1 MTIFTALLGMGLG
14 LAMASMTALMY
25 PRLPISRRASGGA
38 RGLWQ
43 GLWFGRRRRRR
54 TSRMARQMEDN
65 LSMLARRA
73 RSGRTPL
80 DLIRLAADGG
90 QGTVFREEFARVLGD
105 YSVGVPLGAA
115 LRESYRRVPDP
126 IYGRFIT
133 AMSLARETGGDLAH
147 GLSALESIVRE
158 RRELRSRVR
167 EETAEARYSAIIVA
181 AIPLGAAIYGVWGRA
196 EMMGPLL
203 LEPVGRAALF
213 FAVASWFCGLFAIKA
228 ILARAEGLCR

>member
-1 MTIFTALLGMGLG
+1 
-14 LAMASMTALMY
+14 
-25 PRLPISRRASGGA
+25 
-38 RGLWQ
+38 
-43 GLWFGRRRRRR
+43 
-54 TSRMARQMEDN
+54 
-65 LSMLARRA
+65 
-73 RSGRTPL
+73 
-80 DLIRLAADGG
+80 
-90 QGTVFREEFARVLGD
+90 
-105 YSVGVPLGAA
+105 
-115 LRESYRRVPDP
+115 

-147 GLSALESIVRE
+147 GLSALERIVRE